1 MAAIDDLLGL
11 MARLRDPDNGC
22 PWDVKQTYR
31 SIVPHT
37 LEEAHE
43 VAEAIERDDLDALR
57 DELGDLLFQVVFYA
71 QIAREEGR
79 FDFDDVARGITD
91 KMIRRHPHV
100 FGDTRYESLEAQT
113 ADWEAIKQAEKTAG
127 PDSALDGVPV
137 SLPALTRAVKLQKK
151 ASRVGFDWGAVLP
164 VLDKIEEEVAEL
176 RVEIADGH
184 LQRATDELGDV
195 LFALAN
201 LGRHLKVDP
210 EQALRG
216 TNAKFDRRFREVE
229 RRLAELGKTP
239 VESTLEEMD
248 AIWDAIKTE
257 EKRGT

>member
-43 VAEAIERDDLDALR
+43 VAEAIERDDIDALR

-239 VESTLEEMD
+239 AESTLEEMD